1 MHSVSTISD
10 NTSSK
15 RILQGP
21 FLVDA
26 DLRCRFGLST
36 MVSNALGCLRC
47 CTVHS
52 LGRCCGTLP
61 VSRVFVCQRTVAN
74 LSFRGTCLWLW
85 LGVLDAVQG
94 VGLYVYS
101 QPGIRFKSN
110 LSAIQGYD
118 SASDFIPIAC
128 VRHTGD
134 CANAGFGCRHH
145 RQGHRSEQSK
155 CFNLRYSEYSLTPE
169 SLQNGPGGVFPDAAL
184 WDIAGGDGSMNPLG
198 VSSALLSLC
207 LVLY

>member
-52 LGRCCGTLP
+52 LGRCCGTLL
-61 VSRVFVCQRTVAN
+61 VSRMFVCQRTVAN

-94 VGLYVYS
+94 VGLYV
-101 QPGIRFKSN
+101 
-110 LSAIQGYD
+110 D
-118 SASDFIPIAC
+118 
-128 VRHTGD
+128 
-134 CANAGFGCRHH
+134 
-145 RQGHRSEQSK
+145 
-155 CFNLRYSEYSLTPE
+155 
-169 SLQNGPGGVFPDAAL
+169 PDLA
-184 WDIAGGDGSMNPLG
+184 
-198 VSSALLSLC
+198 SALNLTFPSFRGMILLQTLSRLHVC
-207 LVLY
+207 ATLAIAQMLGSVVVIIARATAPNRVSPSTSGIPNTR